1 MTAVKPEDK
10 CWYPMRVTYSREMK
24 VKEALDALDV
34 ENFLPMQ
41 WRIVDDKKVYR
52 KKKLVPA
59 ISNLIFIH
67 ASRQLIS
74 KLKTTRTALRPLRY
88 ITAKAVTPANK
99 SEILVV
105 PDRQMENF
113 MRVASVEDERV
124 MFLDNNDFVNRIGQR
139 VRITEGF
146 FAGVEG
152 EIKRIQGNRRVM
164 VRLEGIAAVAI
175 TFVPSS
181 CIELTE

>member
-1 MTAVKPEDK
+1 MTAVKPEEK

-88 ITAKAVTPANK
+88 ITAKAATPANK

-105 PDRQMENF
+105 PDRQM
-113 MRVASVEDERV
+113 
-124 MFLDNNDFVNRIGQR
+124 
-139 VRITEGF
+139 
-146 FAGVEG
+146 
-152 EIKRIQGNRRVM
+152 
-164 VRLEGIAAVAI
+164 
-175 TFVPSS
+175 
-181 CIELTE
+181 